1 MNDSIQEQRRYIN
14 YTMGTDA
21 LNSRQESSVMFDQE
35 NTNHIRS
42 LFGNSVE
49 GKVGRVGYSVDAANR
64 SQQASLRKLD
74 TFDTM
79 QSKLYTAMKK
89 EQE

>member
-1 MNDSIQEQRRYIN
+1 MNDSIQEQRQYIN

-21 LNSRQESSVMFDQE
+21 MNSRQESSLMFDQE

-42 LFGNSVE
+42 LFGGSVE
-49 GKVGRVGYSVDAANR
+49 GKAGRVGYSVDAANR
-64 SQQASLRKLD
+64 SAAYSRRNQDKLD
-74 TFDTM
+74 VM

-89 EQE
+89 E